1 MRRTHERGE
10 RYAPAGRATASTN
23 GNLWRDARVCA
34 AFASETLESAA
45 SGAALVFS
53 RQLRLFPVRSRSS
66 GLGLGPL
73 RPPAPRARV
82 ISHILMYYKH
92 IQAEPCTAELQ
103 TGRGHFQAVMHTAQ
117 AWDVE
122 GAETGPPAGRAR
134 RARRVRCGGTDR
146 ERTAGPVHA
155 HKSAGPRR
163 HAAPQLLYCRAA
175 FWRILASPTPGGCA
189 STWRTWRATSVLSRV
204 RGTKPGRPWLAH
216 RSAFTVVASTLAR
229 VCLFHFRA
237 CVGSCGGAAWRTLLP
252 KARAKSYKVSVG
264 VVDAELAAD
273 GCAHLC
279 GGLTIER

>member
-1 MRRTHERGE
+1 MKGAER
-10 RYAPAGRATASTN
+10 A
-23 GNLWRDARVCA
+23 AR
-34 AFASETLESAA
+34 
-45 SGAALVFS
+45 G
-53 RQLRLFPVRSRSS
+53 
-66 GLGLGPL
+66 
-73 RPPAPRARV
+73 PRAVCDAVAQIVNERPGPFTRTNRPDPDAV
-82 ISHILMYYKH
+82 QRRSF
-92 IQAEPCTAELQ
+92 CTA
-103 TGRGHFQAVMHTAQ
+103 AQ
-117 AWDVE
+117 HS
-122 GAETGPPAGRAR
+122 
-134 RARRVRCGGTDR
+134 GG
-146 ERTAGPVHA
+146 
-155 HKSAGPRR
+155 
-163 HAAPQLLYCRAA
+163 
-175 FWRILASPTPGGCA
+175 ILASPTPGGCA